1 MKNSTKTLGNKLSIL
16 RYALVQ
22 LVSKALVLLS
32 TYIIALS
39 TTNEIFGYVSLL
51 QASLVVAVTIFG
63 FNLQSGFV
71 RYYYKHHVSHIFNV
85 VKPIIITL
93 FFLAVFS
100 SLSLFFIFFHH
111 KFYVWFSLLPLIG
124 FLNGMVLIF
133 SMLSRS
139 NNKFKLYCISELIR
153 PLFLIVIA
161 IFFLL
166 YSFNIVLIYSISLL
180 CSLSLTLLMC
190 SLKREQLIYNEI
202 DNDNKEEL
210 ISTSIFLKY
219 TAPLFF
225 VQGMSLINNVSDRY
239 IMSYFL
245 NISDIGEYGKAYL
258 IGSSVG
264 LFLDSLMLLWTPYVM
279 KNRDGAIHANFPKF
293 QLFSIYICVVSVLL
307 VLASFVVKLPNVSWI
322 NVNDSFVTMTI
333 IILAAFIARGGYQIL
348 TPIVSAYDKTSW
360 VAKISL
366 LSMLIGLMLNIIMI
380 PTMGS
385 LGAAISTFAA
395 FLSYS
400 IFAIYLIRKLRVVI

>member
-1 MKNSTKTLGNKLSIL
+1 MKNSTKIFGNKLSIL

-51 QASLVVAVTIFG
+51 QASLVAAVTIFG

-71 RYYYKHHVSHIFNV
+71 RYYYKHHINHVFNV
-85 VKPIIITL
+85 AKPIIITL
-93 FFLAVFS
+93 FVLAVFS
-100 SLSLFFIFFHH
+100 SLCLFYIFYQH

-124 FLNGMVLIF
+124 FLNGIVLIF

-153 PLFLIVIA
+153 PTFLIFIA
-161 IFFLL
+161 VLFLL
-166 YSFNIVLIYSISLL
+166 YSFNVVLIYSFSLL
-180 CSLSLTLLMC
+180 FSLLLTLLIC
-190 SLKREQLIYNEI
+190 ILKREQLIYSEI
-202 DNDNKEEL
+202 DSQEESL
-210 ISTSIFLKY
+210 STVVFLKY

-239 IMSYFL
+239 IMTYFL

-258 IGSSVG
+258 IGSSFG

-279 KNRDGAIHANFPKF
+279 KNKDGSIRANFQKF
-293 QLFSIYICVVSVLL
+293 QLISSLICGISVLL
-307 VLASFVVKLPNVSWI
+307 VLAAFVIKLPNVSWI
-322 NVNDSFVTMTI
+322 NVNDNFVTMTI
-333 IILAAFIARGGYQIL
+333 IILAAFSARGGYQIL

-366 LSMLIGLMLNIIMI
+366 ISMLIGLVLNLIMI

-385 LGAAISTFAA
+385 LGAAISTFVA

>member
-1 MKNSTKTLGNKLSIL
+1 MKNSTKALGNKLSIL

-71 RYYYKHHVSHIFNV
+71 RYYYKHHVSHVFNV
-85 VKPIIITL
+85 SKPIIITL
-93 FFLAVFS
+93 FVLAIFS
-100 SLSLFFIFFHH
+100 SLCLFYIFYQH

-124 FLNGMVLIF
+124 FLNGMVLVF

-153 PLFLIVIA
+153 PIFLILIA
-161 IFFLL
+161 VLFLL
-166 YSFNIVLIYSISLL
+166 YSFNIVLFYSVSLL
-180 CSLSLTLLMC
+180 FSLLLTLLIC
-190 SLKREQLIYNEI
+190 ISKREQLIYNEI
-202 DNDNKEEL
+202 DNKEEPL
-210 ISTSIFLKY
+210 STAVFLKY

-239 IMSYFL
+239 IMTYFL
-245 NISDIGEYGKAYL
+245 NISDIGEYGKVYL
-258 IGSSVG
+258 IGSSFG

-279 KNRDGAIHANFPKF
+279 KNKDGSIRANFQKF
-293 QLFSIYICVVSVLL
+293 QLISILICGISVLL
-307 VLASFVVKLPNVSWI
+307 VLAAFLIKLPNVSWI
-322 NVNDSFVTMTI
+322 HVSDNFVTMTI
-333 IILAAFIARGGYQIL
+333 IILAAFSARGGYQIL

-366 LSMLIGLMLNIIMI
+366 ISMLIGLVLNLIMI

>member
-22 LVSKALVLLS
+22 LVSKALVLIS

-71 RYYYKHHVSHIFNV
+71 RYYYKHHLTHIFSAA
-85 VKPIIITL
+85 KPIIISL
-93 FFLAVFS
+93 FILAVLS
-100 SLSLFFIFFHH
+100 SCILLFVFYSH
-111 KFYVWFSLLPLIG
+111 KFYVWFSLLPIIG
-124 FLNGMVLIF
+124 FFNGMTLIF

-139 NNKFKLYCISELIR
+139 NNKFKLYCVSELIR
-153 PLFLIVIA
+153 PLFLIFVA
-161 IFFLL
+161 ILFLL
-166 YSFNIVLIYSISLL
+166 YKFNVVLIYSISLL
-180 CSLSLTLLMC
+180 CSLLLTLLIC
-190 SLKREQLIYNEI
+190 SSKREQLIYSEI
-202 DNDNKEEL
+202 DNNEEFL
-210 ISTSIFLKY
+210 STSIFLKY

-239 IMSYFL
+239 IMTYFL

-279 KNRDGAIHANFPKF
+279 KNRDGAIRANFPKF
-293 QLFSIYICVVSVLL
+293 QLFSIYICLVSVLL
-307 VLASFVVKLPNVSWI
+307 VLASFVIKLPNVSWI
-322 NVNDSFVTMTI
+322 NVSDSFITMTI

-400 IFAIYLIRKLRVVI
+400 IFAIYLIRKLKVVI

>member
-1 MKNSTKTLGNKLSIL
+1 MKNSTKTFGSKFSIL

-39 TTNEIFGYVSLL
+39 TTNEIFGYVSLF
-51 QASLVVAVTIFG
+51 QASLVAAVTIFG

-71 RYYYKHHVSHIFNV
+71 RYYYKHHVSHVFNTA
-85 VKPIIITL
+85 KPIIITL
-93 FFLAVFS
+93 FVLAVFS
-100 SLSLFFIFFHH
+100 SLCLFYIFYQH
-111 KFYVWFSLLPLIG
+111 KFYVWFSLLPLVG
-124 FLNGMVLIF
+124 FLNGIVLIF

-153 PLFLIVIA
+153 PTFLIFIA
-161 IFFLL
+161 VLFLL
-166 YSFNIVLIYSISLL
+166 YSFNIVLVYGVSLL
-180 CSLSLTLLMC
+180 FSLLLTFLIC
-190 SLKREQLIYNEI
+190 VLKREQLIYNEI
-202 DNDNKEEL
+202 DNKEESL
-210 ISTSIFLKY
+210 STAVFLKY

-239 IMSYFL
+239 IMTYFL

-258 IGSSVG
+258 IGSSFG

-279 KNRDGAIHANFPKF
+279 KNKDGSIRANFQKF
-293 QLFSIYICVVSVLL
+293 QLISILICCISVLL
-307 VLASFVVKLPNVSWI
+307 VLAAFVIKLPNVSWI
-322 NVNDSFVTMTI
+322 NVSDNFVTMTI
-333 IILAAFIARGGYQIL
+333 IILAAFSARGGYQIL

-366 LSMLIGLMLNIIMI
+366 ISMLIGLVLNLIMI

>member
-1 MKNSTKTLGNKLSIL
+1 MKNSTKTFGNKFSIL

-71 RYYYKHHVSHIFNV
+71 RYYYKHHVSYIFNIA
-85 VKPIIITL
+85 KPIIITL
-93 FFLAVFS
+93 FVLAVFS
-100 SLSLFFIFFHH
+100 SLCLFYIFYQH

-124 FLNGMVLIF
+124 FLNGMVLVF

-153 PLFLIVIA
+153 PTFLIFIA
-161 IFFLL
+161 VLFLL
-166 YSFNIVLIYSISLL
+166 YSFNIVLVYGVSLL
-180 CSLSLTLLMC
+180 FSLLLTLLIC
-190 SLKREQLIYNEI
+190 VLKREQLIYNEI
-202 DNDNKEEL
+202 DNKEESL
-210 ISTSIFLKY
+210 STAVFLKY

-239 IMSYFL
+239 IMTYFL

-258 IGSSVG
+258 IGSSFG

-279 KNRDGAIHANFPKF
+279 KNKDSSIRANFQKF
-293 QLFSIYICVVSVLL
+293 QLISILICCISVLL
-307 VLASFVVKLPNVSWI
+307 VLAAFVIKLPNISGI
-322 NVNDSFVTMTI
+322 NVSDNFVTMTI
-333 IILAAFIARGGYQIL
+333 IILAAFSARGGYQIL

-366 LSMLIGLMLNIIMI
+366 ISMLIGLVLNLIMI